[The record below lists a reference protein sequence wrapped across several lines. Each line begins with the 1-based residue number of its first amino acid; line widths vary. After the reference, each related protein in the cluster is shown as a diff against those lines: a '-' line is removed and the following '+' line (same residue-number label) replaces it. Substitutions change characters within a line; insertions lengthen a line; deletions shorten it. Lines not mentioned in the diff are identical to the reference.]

1 MNLALFDFDGT
12 LSSKDSLGEFL
23 KYASSK
29 NSYFLNMARFF
40 PYFTLWQLRIISNSK
55 AKERLFSLFFK
66 GMDEEVLKQ
75 KAKEFSLK
83 KLDTIMNKERLQIL
97 REHQAKGD
105 RVVIVSASMEC
116 WLEPWCKREGI
127 ELLSTRL
134 EFTNGTFS
142 GSFATKNCHGIEK
155 ARRIQEHLDIN
166 QYETVYA
173 YGDSSGDKE
182 MLALAHKSV
191 KY

>member
-29 NSYFLNMARFF
+29 NSYFLNMARFL
-40 PYFTLWQLRIISNSK
+40 PYFALWQLRIISNSK

-66 GMDEEVLKQ
+66 GANEEIFKQ
-75 KAKEFSLK
+75 KAEEFSLQ
-83 KLDTIMNKERLQIL
+83 KLDTIIDEKRLQIL

-116 WLEPWCKREGI
+116 WLAPWCKREGI

-134 EFTNGTFS
+134 EFTKGVFS
-142 GSFATKNCHGIEK
+142 GYFATKNCHGTEK
-155 ARRIQEHLDIN
+155 ARRIQEHLDIK
-166 QYETVYA
+166 QYETIYA
-173 YGDSSGDKE
+173 YGDSSGDNE

-191 KY
+191 RF

>member
-29 NSYFLNMARFF
+29 NSYFLNMARFL
-40 PYFTLWQLRIISNSK
+40 PYFALWQLRIISNSK

-66 GMDEEVLKQ
+66 GVNEEIFKQ
-75 KAKEFSLK
+75 KAEEFSLQ
-83 KLDTIMNKERLQIL
+83 KLDTIINEERLQIL

-116 WLEPWCKREGI
+116 WLAPWCKREGI

-134 EFTNGTFS
+134 EFTKGVFS
-142 GSFATKNCHGIEK
+142 GYFATKNCHGTEK
-155 ARRIQEHLDIN
+155 ARRIQEHLDIK
-166 QYETVYA
+166 QYETIYA
-173 YGDSSGDKE
+173 YGDSSGDNE

-191 KY
+191 RF

>member
-12 LSSKDSLGEFL
+12 LSFKDSLGEFL
-23 KYASSK
+23 KHASSK
-29 NSYFLNMARFF
+29 NSYFLKMARFF
-40 PYFTLWQLRIISNSK
+40 PYFTLWQLRVISNSR
-55 AKERLFSLFFK
+55 AKEHLFEIFFK
-66 GMDEEVLKQ
+66 GMDEEAFKQ
-75 KAKEFSLK
+75 KAEEFSLQ
-83 KLDTIMNKERLQIL
+83 KLDTIINKERVQIL

-116 WLEPWCKREGI
+116 WLAPWCKREGI

-134 EFTNGTFS
+134 EFTKGAFS
-142 GSFATKNCHGIEK
+142 GSFATKNCHGAEK
-155 ARRIQEHLDIN
+155 ARRIKEHLDIK
-166 QYETVYA
+166 QYKTIYA

-182 MLALAHKSV
+182 MLLLAHRSV

>member
-23 KYASSK
+23 KHASSK
-29 NSYFLNMARFF
+29 QSYLFNMTRFL

-66 GMDEEVLKQ
+66 GANEETFKQ
-75 KAKEFSLK
+75 KAEEFSLQ
-83 KLDTIMNKERLQIL
+83 KLDTIINEERLQIL

-134 EFTNGTFS
+134 EFTKGAFS
-142 GSFATKNCHGIEK
+142 GSFATKNCHGAEK
-155 ARRIQEHLDIN
+155 ARRIQEHLDIK
-166 QYETVYA
+166 QYETIYA
-173 YGDSSGDKE
+173 YGDSSGDNE
-182 MLALAHKSV
+182 MLALAHKSI

>member
-23 KYASSK
+23 KHASSK
-29 NSYFLNMARFF
+29 KSYLFNMTRFL
-40 PYFTLWQLRIISNSK
+40 PYFALWQLRIISNSK

-66 GMDEEVLKQ
+66 GANEEIFKQ
-75 KAKEFSLK
+75 KAEEFSLQ
-83 KLDTIMNKERLQIL
+83 KLDTIIDEKRLQIL

-116 WLEPWCKREGI
+116 WLKPWCKREGI

-134 EFTNGTFS
+134 EFTKGAFS
-142 GSFATKNCHGIEK
+142 GSFATKNCHGAEK
-155 ARRIQEHLDIN
+155 ARRIQEHLDIK
-166 QYETVYA
+166 QYETIYA
-173 YGDSSGDKE
+173 YGDSSGDNE